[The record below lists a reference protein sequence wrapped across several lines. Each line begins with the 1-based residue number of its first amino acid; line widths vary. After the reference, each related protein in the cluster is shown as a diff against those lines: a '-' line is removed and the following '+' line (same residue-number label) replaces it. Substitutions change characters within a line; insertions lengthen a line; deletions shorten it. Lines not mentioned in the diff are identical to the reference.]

1 VEALRKIFE
10 GRTLTEDEAYR
21 LMQRVMQGE
30 LGEAELGGMLI
41 GLKVRGETE
50 AEIAGFA
57 RAMRE
62 AARPVEF
69 PFPVLDVVGTG
80 GDGLSTFNISTASA
94 LVAAAGGARVAKHGN
109 RAASSKS
116 GSADV
121 LEALGVN
128 IELGPEAV
136 ARVIEEVGIGF
147 LFARSFHP
155 AMRHVAPVRS
165 ALKVR
170 TVFNL
175 LGPLTNPARPAYF
188 LLGVFDPAL
197 LRPMAEALRALG
209 VRRALVVHGEG
220 ADELILGENR
230 GVELIEG
237 ELRDFSLAPE
247 GVGLGR
253 APIEA
258 LRGGTPEENAR
269 LIRRILAGEEAG
281 PPRDVVALNAG
292 AALYAAE
299 KAKTLAEGVEKALGI
314 LGSGTALA
322 KLEALVKATRAAQG

>member
-1 VEALRKIFE
+1 
-10 GRTLTEDEAYR
+10 
-21 LMQRVMQGE
+21 M
-30 LGEAELGGMLI
+30 
-41 GLKVRGETE
+41 
-50 AEIAGFA
+50 
-57 RAMRE
+57 
-62 AARPVEF
+62 
-69 PFPVLDVVGTG
+69 
-80 GDGLSTFNISTASA
+80 
-94 LVAAAGGARVAKHGN
+94 
-109 RAASSKS
+109 
-116 GSADV
+116 
-121 LEALGVN
+121 
-128 IELGPEAV
+128 
-136 ARVIEEVGIGF
+136 
-147 LFARSFHP
+147 
-155 AMRHVAPVRS
+155 
-165 ALKVR
+165 R

-188 LLGVFDPAL
+188 LLGVFDPGL

-237 ELRDFSLAPE
+237 ELRDLTLTPE
-247 GVGLGR
+247 DVGLGR

-299 KAKTLAEGVEKALGI
+299 KAQSLAEGVEKALEV
-314 LGSGTALA
+314 LGSGTALE
-322 KLEALVKATRAAQG
+322 KLEALVGATRAARG